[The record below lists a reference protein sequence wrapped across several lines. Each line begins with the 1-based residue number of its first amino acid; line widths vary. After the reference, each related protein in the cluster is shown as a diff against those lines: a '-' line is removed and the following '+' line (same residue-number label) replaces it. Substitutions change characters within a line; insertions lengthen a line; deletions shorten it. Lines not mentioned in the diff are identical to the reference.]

1 MFTVRTG
8 LGVRRPPLMV
18 PVTLDGQKVEMELD
32 TGATLSVCSD
42 AGFRQLW
49 PCGGSKLEPCSVK
62 LKTYS
67 GEQLP
72 VMGQAAVNVQY
83 GGQAQRLPLIV
94 VDGGGPWLFGRNWLG
109 HIRLDWPSI
118 CRVTAET
125 RVQPILDEFADV
137 FKEELGCYRGGEVG
151 IDVDPDVQPPPLH
164 LHGMLQIPDN
174 WPPLPTGCRL
184 LIERLLLAGRLFR
197 RRQG

>member
-1 MFTVRTG
+1 MSRLMATRYKGRTRRRVAERTALCNRGVLVPGPVRRCTYSIFTVRTG

-18 PVTLDGQKVEMELD
+18 PVALDGQKVEMELD

-49 PCGGSKLEPCSVK
+49 PCGGPKLEPCSVK

-94 VDGGGPWLFGRNWLG
+94 VEGGGPWLFGRNWLG

-118 CRVTAET
+118 C
-125 RVQPILDEFADV
+125 
-137 FKEELGCYRGGEVG
+137 
-151 IDVDPDVQPPPLH
+151 
-164 LHGMLQIPDN
+164 
-174 WPPLPTGCRL
+174 
-184 LIERLLLAGRLFR
+184 
-197 RRQG
+197 

>member
-1 MFTVRTG
+1 
-8 LGVRRPPLMV
+8 MV
-18 PVTLDGQKVEMELD
+18 PVALDGQKVEMELD

-49 PCGGSKLEPCSVK
+49 PCGGPKLEPCSVK

-94 VDGGGPWLFGRNWLG
+94 VEGGGPWLFGRNWLG

-151 IDVDPDVQPPPLH
+151 IDVDPDVQPRFFKPRTVPLAFREAADAE
-164 LHGMLQIPDN
+164 LEDQIRGGLWEQSD
-174 WPPLPTGCRL
+174 TDTCS
-184 LIERLLLAGRLFR
+184 
-197 RRQG
+197 

>member
-1 MFTVRTG
+1 MCYSCGLRGHVRAACRKNQQHLRHVSADGDALQGSDAQEGSREDGTTQPRSSSPGTGEEVYSIFTVRTG

-18 PVTLDGQKVEMELD
+18 PVALDGQKVEMELD

-49 PCGGSKLEPCSVK
+49 PCGGPKLEPCSVK

-94 VDGGGPWLFGRNWLG
+94 VEGSGPWLFGRNWLG

-118 CRVTAET
+118 C
-125 RVQPILDEFADV
+125 
-137 FKEELGCYRGGEVG
+137 
-151 IDVDPDVQPPPLH
+151 
-164 LHGMLQIPDN
+164 
-174 WPPLPTGCRL
+174 
-184 LIERLLLAGRLFR
+184 
-197 RRQG
+197 